1 MASLC
6 SSAVEGN
13 ISLKRRRH
21 SVTIFAKILLNRL
34 HEIAENVLS
43 LEEK

>member
-6 SSAVEGN
+6 SSAVKGK

-21 SVTIFAKILLNRL
+21 RVTIYAKILLNRV
-34 HEIAENVLS
+34 HEIAESILS